1 MRELRP
7 LTYPL
12 SSVVETPVVTRERE
26 RELRLVT
33 AEVDALAEGGLRQ
46 ELEFNVKL
54 SNLSESKVS
63 NTVPPYRRYK

>member
-1 MRELRP
+1 
-7 LTYPL
+7 L